1 MDETEGFQCLGHSN
15 WTICSPLSPFCPKKF
30 PPFYPASHNKPFLI
44 TPETNYF
51 DSPLPKS
58 DLVPAW
64 EESDDAAQKKSFIP
78 FIIHSPVR
86 SRSDNL
92 AIFILF
98 KRPCIMSQK
107 GHQYHNSTIVQE
119 GKTHSK
125 YVVKDSLQQNR
136 GRNLGRGWDGSAKI
150 CLRFSIAT
158 KNRIAILH
166 FHLIDP

>member
-1 MDETEGFQCLGHSN
+1 MSCHSWIRSQVGVGKLYWDDSTLLTVASISFRSPTERKWWRSTKLRRCINKLRSSTPSMFY
-15 WTICSPLSPFCPKKF
+15 TFYYPF
-30 PPFYPASHNKPFLI
+30 SR
-44 TPETNYF
+44 
-51 DSPLPKS
+51 
-58 DLVPAW
+58 
-64 EESDDAAQKKSFIP
+64 
-78 FIIHSPVR
+78 VR

-107 GHQYHNSTIVQE
+107 GYHNSQLSKREKLTQNTKKIVIMRL
-119 GKTHSK
+119 
-125 YVVKDSLQQNR
+125 LQQNR

-150 CLRFSIAT
+150 CLRLSCAT